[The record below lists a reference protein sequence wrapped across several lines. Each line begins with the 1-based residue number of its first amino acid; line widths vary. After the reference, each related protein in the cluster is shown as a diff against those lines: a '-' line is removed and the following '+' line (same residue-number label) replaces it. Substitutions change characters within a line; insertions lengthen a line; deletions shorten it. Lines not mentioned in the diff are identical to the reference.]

1 MSLRF
6 IFGRAGTGKS
16 TQCLEEIRQ
25 EIQSDP
31 FGVPLILLVPEQ
43 ATHQM
48 EMSLVHTPEL
58 GGILRTQ
65 VLSFRRLGWRVFSEV
80 GGGQKILIGE
90 VGKRMLL
97 RRLLLKHR
105 SQLTIFARSATRP
118 GMADLITQA
127 IAEFKTYRITPND
140 LRQIR
145 DTDELLMQKVN
156 ELALLY
162 EEFNQ
167 SLGQDVRDPD
177 DELTVVAEKVSY
189 ATSLQGTKVW
199 VDGFKGFTP
208 QELYILQALL
218 GVATQVTITLPL
230 DPQIIKRE
238 DEKPG
243 LFKPGEELFS
253 GPWQTFQSLKHLA
266 LESGALIEKSIFLE
280 ESHRFNNPWLRHLE
294 KFYNSYP
301 TQPLSKEDFEHP
313 EQGIALFST
322 ANRRAEVEGV
332 ARELRRLA
340 REEGKLW
347 RELTVMTRDLTGYQE
362 IVEQVFRAHEIP
374 FFLDSKRP
382 VIHHPLLE
390 LLLSALETART
401 DWAYEP
407 LFRCL
412 KTDFFPIGKD
422 ILDRLEN
429 YCLAHGIRGE
439 AWSSGRNWNYRNKW
453 TAGNQEIQ
461 QHTEK
466 EQEAVINQ
474 ARQVIFDIL
483 NPFVN
488 ALELNN
494 SCLQSP
500 SPQFQTHTILQLPS
514 ETTADSNFSSSIQSF
529 TPENPHP
536 LSVRQITE
544 ALYELLI
551 RLEVPQHLEKWAEEA
566 RGKGN
571 LAEARLQEQIWEAV
585 IEVLDEMVA
594 GLGED
599 YLDLSDYSLILSS
612 GLENLKL
619 GLIPP
624 GLDQVLVGSLER
636 SRNPEISVL
645 FLIGANEGILPA
657 KPSTEGVLDGL
668 ERERLEHSGL
678 ALAPKGKAQLFEE
691 QFFIYNALTRA
702 TEKLYISYPLTDEE
716 GKGLTVSP
724 VVIRLKTVFP
734 DLKDTYLRNSEEELN
749 LISHPHA
756 LLPAYALQ
764 LLNIRQGKGL
774 SPLWQAV
781 QGWFQQELDHHPQI
795 TLLEKGVTAENQEE
809 RIPKPLARR
818 LYGKRLLTSV
828 SRLER
833 FSRCPFA
840 HYSQYGLKL
849 KERSTFQLS
858 SPDMGQFFH
867 AVLHDFALTVRERS
881 LNWGY
886 LSKEESWSLVSELAE
901 KIAPNLQNE
910 ILLSNAR
917 YRYLTYK
924 LKRTVHHAVRVLA
937 EHARQGIFVPV
948 QIEVKFGPDE
958 SLPGVHVPLSDGDS
972 LTLRGQID
980 RIDGALLEGQIYLR
994 ILDYKSRQPHVTLN
1008 HIYHGLDLQLLA
1020 YLDAAMQGAEII
1032 FGSEQTTQE
1041 LQQIANT
1048 VAELQ
1053 ENYQSSNPLSVHPA
1067 GFLYFPVLE
1076 PQLESKTRL
1085 TPEQMELERI
1095 KAVKV
1100 KGYLLAN
1107 RQVLE
1112 AMDRDLASGD
1122 SDLLG
1127 LKIKKDG
1134 EFKKGS
1140 PILTEDQFLLLRK
1153 HLRDFL
1159 RESGEEILGG
1169 NISIAPYRQGKE
1181 NACQYCSYKPVCH
1194 FDPYLPENP
1203 YRNLPTLKDSDIW
1216 NRLESMRQQDLSNII
1231 ESKSEEAIE
1240 LQNPEFSLNPSRL
1253 SNDIRSDISSSN
1265 KQSSFSLEF
1274 NWLGEED
1281 LERTGK
1287 GEKTNE

>member
-16 TQCLEEIRQ
+16 THCLEEIRQ

-31 FGVPLILLVPEQ
+31 LGAPLILLVPEQ

-65 VLSFRRLGWRVFSEV
+65 VLSFRRLGWRVFSET

-105 SQLTIFARSATRP
+105 SQLRIFARSATRP
-118 GMADLITQA
+118 GMADLLAQA
-127 IAEFKTYRITPND
+127 IAEFKTYRISPQD
-140 LRQIR
+140 LRQIQ
-145 DTDELLMQKVN
+145 DTDELLRQKLE

-167 SLGQDVRDPD
+167 SLGQSVRDPD
-177 DELTVVAEKVSY
+177 DELTVVAEKIPY
-189 ATSLQGTKVW
+189 ATSLKGTKVW

-230 DPQIIKRE
+230 DPQIIKRAN
-238 DEKPG
+238 DKLG
-243 LFKPGEELFS
+243 IFKPGEEVFS
-253 GPWQTFQSLKHLA
+253 GPWQTYQSLLHLA
-266 LESGALIEKSIFLE
+266 LDSGTLVEKSIFLE
-280 ESHRFNNPWLRHLE
+280 ESHRFNNPWLKHLE
-294 KFYNSYP
+294 KYYNIYP
-301 TQPLSKEDFEHP
+301 TQPFTEKELYS
-313 EQGIALFST
+313 EQGILLFST
-322 ANRRAEVEGV
+322 VNRRTEVEGV

-340 REEGKLW
+340 REEGKQW
-347 RELTVMTRDLTGYQE
+347 KELAVMTRDLTGYQE

-374 FFLDSKRP
+374 FFLDNKRP
-382 VIHHPLLE
+382 VIHHPLIE
-390 LLLSALETART
+390 LLLSALDTART
-401 DWAYEP
+401 KWAYEP

-412 KTDFFPIGKD
+412 KTDFFPLGRD
-422 ILDRLEN
+422 TLDRLEN

-439 AWSSGRNWNYRNKW
+439 AWNRGRNWNYRSKW
-453 TAGNQEIQ
+453 AAGNQEV
-461 QHTEK
+461 QHQTEK

-474 ARQVIFDIL
+474 ARQVVFDLL
-483 NPFVN
+483 NPFVH
-488 ALELNN
+488 AIDSKE
-494 SCLQSP
+494 SHIQSP
-500 SPQFQTHTILQLPS
+500 STLSQMPASPQPTN
-514 ETTADSNFSSSIQSF
+514 EATTDAVLSSAVHSSATGNTQF
-529 TPENPHP
+529 LT
-536 LSVRQITE
+536 VRQITV
-544 ALYELLI
+544 ALYDLLV
-551 RLEVPQHLEKWAEEA
+551 RLEIPAHLQNWAEEA
-566 RGKGN
+566 HKKGN
-571 LAEARLQEQIWEAV
+571 LAEARLQEQIWGAV
-585 IEVLDEMVA
+585 IEVLDEMVS
-594 GLGED
+594 GLGDE
-599 YLDLSDYSLILSS
+599 YIELSDYSLILSS

-645 FLIGANEGILPA
+645 FLIGANEGTLPA
-657 KPSTEGVLDGL
+657 KPSTDGVLDGL
-668 ERERLEHSGL
+668 ERERLEHSGVT
-678 ALAPKGKAQLFEE
+678 LAPKGKAQLFEE
-691 QFFIYNALTRA
+691 QFFIYNALTQA
-702 TEKLYISYPLTDEE
+702 TGKLYISYPLTDEE
-716 GKGLTVSP
+716 GKGLPVSP
-724 VVIRLKTVFP
+724 VVTRLKTVFP
-734 DLKDTYLRNSEEELN
+734 DLKDTYLGNFEEELN

-764 LLNIRQGKGL
+764 LLNVRQGEAL
-774 SPLWQAV
+774 TPLWDAV
-781 QGWFQQELDHHPQI
+781 QDWFQHELDHHPQI
-795 TLLEKGVTAENQEE
+795 ALLEKGVTAENKEE
-809 RIPKPLARR
+809 KIPKPLARR

-828 SRLER
+828 SRLEK

-840 HYSQYGLKL
+840 HFSQYGLKL

-867 AVLHDFALTVRERS
+867 AVLHDFAQTIRERR

-886 LSKEESWSLVSELAE
+886 LSKGESWSLVSELAE

-917 YRYLTYK
+917 YRYLTHK
-924 LKRTVHHAVRVLA
+924 LKRTVHHAVRVLG

-948 QIEVKFGPDE
+948 QLEVKFGPSE
-958 SLPGVHVPLSDGDS
+958 SLPGVHVPLSEGNS

-994 ILDYKSRQPHVTLN
+994 ILDYKSRQPRVTLN
-1008 HIYHGLDLQLLA
+1008 QIYYGLDLQLLA
-1020 YLDAAMQGAEII
+1020 YLDAAMQGAEVL
-1032 FGSEQTTQE
+1032 FGPLNGLEELSRATLLEGETTQE
-1041 LQQIANT
+1041 RLEIAAT
-1048 VAELQ
+1048 VAEEQ
-1053 ENYQSSNPLSVHPA
+1053 EVYQSSIPLSVHPA

-1085 TPEQMELERI
+1085 TPEQMEHERI

-1112 AMDRDLASGD
+1112 AMDRDLATGD

-1134 EFKKGS
+1134 DFKKGS

-1153 HLRDFL
+1153 HLRNFL
-1159 RESGEEILGG
+1159 QQSGDEILGG
-1169 NISIAPYRQGKE
+1169 NIAITPYRQGKE

-1203 YRNLPTLKDSDIW
+1203 YRNLPTLKDSEIW
-1216 NRLESMRQQDLSNII
+1216 NRI
-1231 ESKSEEAIE
+1231 ESI
-1240 LQNPEFSLNPSRL
+1240 
-1253 SNDIRSDISSSN
+1253 SDISLPYTKKPNSSPE
-1265 KQSSFSLEF
+1265 LL
-1274 NWLGEED
+1274 WLGEEEG

-1287 GEKTNE
+1287 GEKSNE

>member
-16 TQCLEEIRQ
+16 TQCLDEIRQ

-31 FGVPLILLVPEQ
+31 FGAPLILLVPEQ

-65 VLSFRRLGWRVFSEV
+65 VLSFRRLGWRVFSET

-105 SQLTIFARSATRP
+105 SKLRIFARSATRP
-118 GMADLITQA
+118 GMADLLAQA

-145 DTDELLMQKVN
+145 DTDELLRQKLE

-167 SLGQDVRDPD
+167 SLGKDVRDPD

-189 ATSLQGTKVW
+189 TTSLQGTKVW

-208 QELYILQALL
+208 QELDILQALL

-230 DPQIIKRE
+230 DPQIIKRAN
-238 DEKPG
+238 DKLG
-243 LFKPGEELFS
+243 LFKPGEEIFS
-253 GPWQTFQSLKHLA
+253 GPWQTYQSLKHLA
-266 LESGALIEKSIFLE
+266 LESGTLVDKSIFLE
-280 ESHRFNNPWLRHLE
+280 ESLRFNNPWLKHLE
-294 KFYNSYP
+294 KFYNTYP
-301 TQPLSKEDFEHP
+301 TQPFTKDHLKQVYELDPIDEKTEKTCP
-313 EQGIALFST
+313 EQGIVLLST
-322 ANRRAEVEGV
+322 VNRRAEVEGV

-340 REEGKLW
+340 REKGKQW
-347 RELTVMTRDLTGYQE
+347 KELAVMTRDLTGYQE

-390 LLLSALETART
+390 LLLSAIETART

-412 KTDFFPIGKD
+412 KTDFFPLEKD

-439 AWSSGRNWNYRNKW
+439 AWNRGRNWNYQIKW
-453 TAGNQEIQ
+453 AAGDQETQ
-461 QHTEK
+461 KHTEI

-474 ARQVIFDIL
+474 ARQVVFDLL

-488 ALELNN
+488 AFDPKSSTPGN
-494 SCLQSP
+494 
-500 SPQFQTHTILQLPS
+500 PQFPT
-514 ETTADSNFSSSIQSF
+514 
-529 TPENPHP
+529 
-536 LSVRQITE
+536 VRQITE
-544 ALYELLI
+544 ALYDLLV
-551 RLEVPQHLEKWAEEA
+551 RLEVPTHLQNWAEEA
-566 RGKGN
+566 RKKGN
-571 LAEARLQEQIWEAV
+571 IAEARLQEQIWEAV

-594 GLGED
+594 GLGDEC
-599 YLDLSDYSLILSS
+599 LELPDYSLILSS

-645 FLIGANEGILPA
+645 FLIGANEGTLPA
-657 KPSTEGVLDGL
+657 KPSTDGVLDGL

-678 ALAPKGKAQLFEE
+678 TLAPKGKAQLYEE

-716 GKGLTVSP
+716 GKGLPVSP
-724 VVIRLKTVFP
+724 LVTRLKTVFP
-734 DLKDTYLRNSEEELN
+734 DLKDTYLGNSEEELN

-764 LLNIRQGKGL
+764 LLNVRQGKAL
-774 SPLWQAV
+774 TPLWQAV
-781 QGWFQQELDHHPQI
+781 EDWFQHELNHHPQI
-795 TLLEKGVTAENQEE
+795 KLLEKGVTAENKEE
-809 RIPKPLARR
+809 KIPKPLARR

-828 SRLER
+828 SRLEK

-840 HYSQYGLKL
+840 HFSQYGLKL
-849 KERSTFQLS
+849 KERTTFQLS

-867 AVLHDFALTVRERS
+867 EVLHDFAQTIQERR

-917 YRYLTYK
+917 YRYLTHK
-924 LKRTVHHAVRVLA
+924 LKRTVHHAVRVLG

-948 QIEVKFGPDE
+948 QLEVKFGPSE
-958 SLPGVHVPLSDGDS
+958 SLPGVHVPLSKGNS

-980 RIDGALLEGQIYLR
+980 RIDGALLEGQVYLR
-994 ILDYKSRQPHVTLN
+994 ILDYKSSQPRVTLSQ
-1008 HIYHGLDLQLLA
+1008 IYYGLDLQLLA
-1020 YLDAAMQGAEII
+1020 YLDAAMQGAEVL
-1032 FGSEQTTQE
+1032 FGPLHGLEELSRATLLEGETTQE
-1041 LQQIANT
+1041 RQEIAAT
-1048 VAELQ
+1048 VAEEQ
-1053 ENYQSSNPLSVHPA
+1053 ENYQCSIPLSVHPA

-1085 TPEQMELERI
+1085 TPEQMEHERI

-1112 AMDRDLASGD
+1112 AMDRDLATGD

-1134 EFKKGS
+1134 DFKKGS

-1153 HLRDFL
+1153 HLRNFL
-1159 RESGEEILGG
+1159 LDSGDEILGG
-1169 NISIAPYRQGKE
+1169 NISIAPYRHGKE

-1203 YRNLPTLKDSDIW
+1203 YRTLPSLKDSEIW
-1216 NRLESMRQQDLSNII
+1216 NHLESMTQPDASEII
-1231 ESKSEEAIE
+1231 EPQSYDS
-1240 LQNPEFSLNPSRL
+1240 
-1253 SNDIRSDISSSN
+1253 RSDISLPYTKHPSTSPE
-1265 KQSSFSLEF
+1265 LL
-1274 NWLGEED
+1274 WLGEE
-1281 LERTGK
+1281 EEEKTRK
-1287 GEKTNE
+1287 GEKSNE

>member
-16 TQCLEEIRQ
+16 TLCLEELRR
-25 EIQSDP
+25 EIHSDP

-48 EMSLVHTPEL
+48 EMSLAHTPEL

-65 VLSFRRLGWRVFSEV
+65 VLSFRRLGWRVFSET

-97 RRLLLKHR
+97 RRLLLIHR
-105 SQLTIFARSATRP
+105 SDLRIFARSATRP
-118 GMADLITQA
+118 GMADLLAQA

-140 LRQIR
+140 LRQIH
-145 DTDELLMQKVN
+145 DTDELLKQKLD

-162 EEFNQ
+162 EEFNH
-167 SLGQDVRDPD
+167 SLPQDVRDPD
-177 DELTVVAEKVSY
+177 DELTIVAEKVSKT
-189 ATSLQGTKVW
+189 ASLQGMKVW

-208 QELYILQALL
+208 QELYILKAVF
-218 GVATQVTITLPL
+218 GVATQVTVTLPL
-230 DPQIIKRE
+230 DPQIINRE
-238 DEKPG
+238 NQKFG
-243 LFKPGEELFS
+243 IFKPGEEIFS
-253 GPWQTFQSLKHLA
+253 GPWHTYLSLRHLA
-266 LESGALIEKSIFLE
+266 LESGTPIEKSIFLE
-280 ESHRFNNPWLRHLE
+280 EDHRFKNSRLKHLE
-294 KFYNSYP
+294 KFFNRYP
-301 TQPLSKEDFEHP
+301 TQTFQKESIDNDNQREPLGDSAQEIYP
-313 EQGIALFST
+313 ENGIVLFST
-322 ANRRAEVEGV
+322 VNRRAEVEGV

-340 REEGKLW
+340 REEGRQWK
-347 RELTVMTRDLTGYQE
+347 ELAVMTRDLSGYQE
-362 IVEQVFRAHEIP
+362 IVEQVFRVHEIP
-374 FFLDSKRP
+374 FFLDNKRP
-382 VIHHPLLE
+382 VTHHPLLE

-401 DWAYEP
+401 NWAYDP

-412 KTDFFPIGKD
+412 KTDFFPLGKD
-422 ILDRLEN
+422 TLDRLEN

-439 AWSSGRNWNYRNKW
+439 AWSSGRDWNYRSKW

-461 QHTEK
+461 HQTEE
-466 EQEAVINQ
+466 EQEEVINQ
-474 ARQVIFDIL
+474 ARQVIYDLL
-483 NPFVN
+483 NPFVKAIEFN
-488 ALELNN
+488 DR
-494 SCLQSP
+494 C
-500 SPQFQTHTILQLPS
+500 PQT
-514 ETTADSNFSSSIQSF
+514 SS
-529 TPENPHP
+529 TP
-536 LSVRQITE
+536 LTVRQITE

-551 RLEVPQHLEKWAEEA
+551 RLGVPQHLRYWTEEA
-566 RGKGN
+566 RGKGD
-571 LAEARLQEQIWEAV
+571 LGEARLQEQIWEAV
-585 IEVLDEMVA
+585 IEVMDEMVA
-594 GLGED
+594 GLGDEC
-599 YLDLSDYSLILSS
+599 LELTDYSLILSS

-657 KPSTEGVLDGL
+657 KPSTDGVLDGL
-668 ERERLEHSGL
+668 EREHLEHSGL
-678 ALAPKGKAQLFEE
+678 TLAPKGKAQLFEE

-702 TEKLYISYPLTDEE
+702 TERLYISYPLTDEE

-724 VVIRLKTVFP
+724 VVTRLKTVFP
-734 DLKDTYLRNSEEELN
+734 DLEDTYLGSCEDELS

-764 LLNIRQGKGL
+764 FPKIRHGEPL
-774 SPLWQAV
+774 SPLWLAV
-781 QGWFQQELDHHPQI
+781 RDWFQNEREHYPQVS
-795 TLLEKGVTAENQEE
+795 LLEKGIIAENKEE

-867 AVLHDFALTVRERS
+867 AVLHDFALAVQERH
-881 LNWGY
+881 LNWGN
-886 LSKEESWSLVSELAE
+886 LSREESWSLVSELAE
-901 KIAPNLQNE
+901 KIAPNLQHE

-917 YRYLTYK
+917 YRYLTHK

-937 EHARQGIFVPV
+937 EHARQGTFVPV
-948 QIEVKFGPDE
+948 QLEVKFGPNE
-958 SLPGVHVPLSDGDS
+958 SLPGVHIPLSEGDS

-994 ILDYKSRQPHVTLN
+994 IIDYKSRQPHVTLN
-1008 HIYHGLDLQLLA
+1008 QIYYGLDLQLLA
-1020 YLDAAMQGAEII
+1020 YLDAALQGAEILL
-1032 FGSEQTTQE
+1032 GSFNGLEDFSPSTIQT
-1041 LQQIANT
+1041 
-1048 VAELQ
+1048 
-1053 ENYQSSNPLSVHPA
+1053 SVHPA

-1085 TPEQMELERI
+1085 TNQQMEHERI

-1112 AMDRDLASGD
+1112 AMDRDLSTGD

-1127 LKIKKDG
+1127 LKVKKDG

-1140 PILTEDQFLLLRK
+1140 PVLTEDQFLHLRK
-1153 HLRDFL
+1153 HLQDFL
-1159 RESGEEILGG
+1159 SKSGEEILGG
-1169 NISIAPYRQGKE
+1169 NISISPYRQGKE
-1181 NACQYCSYKPVCH
+1181 NACQYCLYKAVCH
-1194 FDPYLPENP
+1194 FDSYLPENT
-1203 YRNLPTLKDSDIW
+1203 YRTLPTLKDSEIW
-1216 NRLESMRQQDLSNII
+1216 NRLESKSDALSSDLS
-1231 ESKSEEAIE
+1231 SSPMQAVSTSE
-1240 LQNPEFSLNPSRL
+1240 L
-1253 SNDIRSDISSSN
+1253 
-1265 KQSSFSLEF
+1265 
-1274 NWLGEED
+1274 NWLGEEES
-1281 LERTGK
+1281 ERAGK
-1287 GEKTNE
+1287 EEKANE

>member
-16 TQCLEEIRQ
+16 TLCLEEIRR
-25 EIQSDP
+25 EINSDP

-48 EMSLVHTPEL
+48 EMSLTHTPEL
-58 GGILRTQ
+58 GGILRAQ
-65 VLSFRRLGWRVFSEV
+65 VLSFRRLGWRVFSET
-80 GGGQKILIGE
+80 GGGQKILIGD

-105 SQLTIFARSATRP
+105 SELRIFARSATRP
-118 GMADLITQA
+118 GMADLLAQA

-145 DTDELLMQKVN
+145 DTDELLKQKLD

-177 DELTVVAEKVSY
+177 DELTVIAEKVEKAS
-189 ATSLQGTKVW
+189 SLHGIKVW

-208 QELYILQALL
+208 QELYILQAIL
-218 GVATQVTITLPL
+218 GVATQVTVTLPL
-230 DPQIIKRE
+230 DPWIINRE
-238 DEKPG
+238 NQKLG
-243 LFKPGEELFS
+243 VFKPGEEIFS
-253 GPWQTFQSLKHLA
+253 GTWQTYQSLRHLA
-266 LESGALIEKSIFLE
+266 LESGTPIEKSIFLE
-280 ESHRFNNPWLRHLE
+280 EGHRFKNSWLKHLE
-294 KFYNSYP
+294 KFYNMYP
-301 TQPLSKEDFEHP
+301 TQTFTRGIDNDNQHEPLEDRTEEICP
-313 EQGIALFST
+313 KNGIVLIST
-322 ANRRAEVEGV
+322 VNRRAEVEGV

-340 REEGKLW
+340 REEGRPWK
-347 RELTVMTRDLTGYQE
+347 ELTVMTRDLSGYQE

-374 FFLDSKRP
+374 FFLDNKRP
-382 VIHHPLLE
+382 VTHHPLLE

-401 DWAYEP
+401 NWAYDP

-412 KTDFFPIGKD
+412 KTDFFPLGKD

-439 AWSSGRNWNYRNKW
+439 AWSSNRNWNYRSKW
-453 TAGNQEIQ
+453 TAGNPEIQ
-461 QHTEK
+461 HQTEK
-466 EQEAVINQ
+466 QQEEVINQ
-474 ARQVIFDIL
+474 ARQVIYDL
-483 NPFVN
+483 LHPFVQ
-488 ALELNN
+488 AVELNDA
-494 SCLQSP
+494 CLQTSLIP
-500 SPQFQTHTILQLPS
+500 I
-514 ETTADSNFSSSIQSF
+514 
-529 TPENPHP
+529 
-536 LSVRQITE
+536 SVRQITE

-551 RLEVPQHLEKWAEEA
+551 RLEVPQHLQSWAEEA
-566 RGKGN
+566 RGKGD
-571 LAEARLQEQIWEAV
+571 LGEARLQEQIWEAA

-594 GLGED
+594 GLGDEC
-599 YLDLSDYSLILSS
+599 LEISDYALILSS

-636 SRNPEISVL
+636 SRNPESSVL
-645 FLIGANEGILPA
+645 FLIGANEGILPT
-657 KPSTEGVLDGL
+657 KPSTDGVLDGL

-678 ALAPKGKAQLFEE
+678 TLSPKGKAQLFEE

-702 TEKLYISYPLTDEE
+702 TERLYISYPLTDEE

-724 VVIRLKTVFP
+724 VVTRLKTVFP
-734 DLKDTYLRNSEEELN
+734 NLKNTYLGNSEEEISI
-749 LISHPHA
+749 ISHPHA
-756 LLPAYALQ
+756 LLPSYALQ
-764 LLNIRQGKGL
+764 LLKIRQGQAL
-774 SPLWQAV
+774 SPLWLAV
-781 QGWFQQELDHHPQI
+781 QDWFQNEQEHHPQVL
-795 TLLEKGVTAENQEE
+795 LLEKGIIAENKEE

-833 FSRCPFA
+833 YSRCPFA

-867 AVLHDFALTVRERS
+867 AVLHDFALAVQERHM
-881 LNWGY
+881 NWGC

-901 KIAPNLQNE
+901 KIAPNLQHE

-917 YRYLTYK
+917 YRYLTHK

-937 EHARQGIFVPV
+937 EHARQGTFVPV
-948 QIEVKFGPDE
+948 QLEVKFGPDE
-958 SLPGVHVPLSDGDS
+958 SLPGVHIPLSEGDS

-980 RIDGALLEGQIYLR
+980 RIDGAFLNGQIYLR
-994 ILDYKSRQPHVTLN
+994 IIDYKSRQPHVTLN
-1008 HIYHGLDLQLLA
+1008 QIFYGLDLQLLA
-1020 YLDAAMQGAEII
+1020 YLDAALQGAEVL
-1032 FGSEQTTQE
+1032 FGSLHGLEE
-1041 LQQIANT
+1041 LSLST
-1048 VAELQ
+1048 VL
-1053 ENYQSSNPLSVHPA
+1053 PSVHPA

-1085 TPEQMELERI
+1085 STQQMEHERI

-1112 AMDRDLASGD
+1112 AMDRDLSSGD

-1127 LKIKKDG
+1127 LKVKKDG

-1140 PILTEDQFLLLRK
+1140 PVLTEDQFLLLRN
-1153 HLRDFL
+1153 HLQDFL

-1181 NACQYCSYKPVCH
+1181 NACQYCSYKAVCH
-1194 FDPYLPENP
+1194 FDSYLPENS
-1203 YRNLPTLKDSDIW
+1203 YRTLPTLKDSEIW
-1216 NRLESMRQQDLSNII
+1216 NRLESKTD
-1231 ESKSEEAIE
+1231 A
-1240 LQNPEFSLNPSRL
+1240 
-1253 SNDIRSDISSSN
+1253 IRSDLSSSH
-1265 KQSSFSLEF
+1265 KHAASTLEL
-1274 NWLGEED
+1274 NWLGEEES
-1281 LERTGK
+1281 ERAGK
-1287 GEKTNE
+1287 GEKSNE